1 MENNNMIENNLINN
15 NILTC
20 DFKNK
25 VYSKIEVKYIIII
38 MIIIIIIMI
47 TYNNII
53 NIKYF

>member
-1 MENNNMIENNLINN
+1 MIENNLINN